1 MSRRTS
7 GRQRDFLLC
16 VSSHDISGRTDLQRS
31 RSEVFDNIV
40 RYQYRPYV
48 GLSLIITLVIRN
60 IYVSLSSQSRN
71 VVLSLS
77 HLISVS
83 MDAHILSHYH
93 LSLTM

>member
-1 MSRRTS
+1 MWIISAPETAQRT
-7 GRQRDFLLC
+7 RQNCAAVTVGPRDY
-16 VSSHDISGRTDLQRS
+16 TT
-31 RSEVFDNIV
+31 EVFDNIV

-71 VVLSLS
+71 VVISLS
-77 HLISVS
+77 HLISVA